1 MKDFFEVL
9 KNYRMY
15 RLQEKGVIEFAVYDP
30 ILWRSLLIKIWLASI
45 AIYTHGYIKTDGA
58 DYGQFGQ
65 GRARLNLA
73 VACALPSLHPCK
85 RRAGLPAQIHRHRH
99 GPAVE
104 CYPPNH
110 DGGGIQHGFHLHYP
124 ARFSM
129 AGIQDVSFVV
139 FLCSGLLPWL
149 SFVDGLNR
157 ATSCF
162 VDNASYLRK
171 LPIPEEVFL
180 AKTVVGSSILLG
192 INLLALAITALGFGL
207 MPSVTWLFVPLTG
220 ALMMVLAFGLGA
232 LLGTVNVFVRDVSQ
246 IVTITTQLWMWLTPI
261 VYSSQAMPAGLWS
274 LQYANPIYPFIE
286 LIREQFLFGRIGA
299 PQLWLLA
306 LMWAAVALIA
316 GTSMLKYFRSEL
328 RDVL

>member
-1 MKDFFEVL
+1 MTLTTV
-9 KNYRMY
+9 NSA
-15 RLQEKGVIEFAVYDP
+15 KGA
-30 ILWRSLLIKIWLASI
+30 RGSIW
-45 AIYTHGYIKTDGA
+45 
-58 DYGQFGQ
+58 
-65 GRARLNLA
+65 
-73 VACALPSLHPCK
+73 PSLVRSRRYILANAVQDFLHKYTGTAMGLLWNAIHP
-85 RRAGLPAQIHRHRH
+85 IMM
-99 GPAVE
+99 VVVFSMVFTF
-104 CYPPNH
+104 
-110 DGGGIQHGFHLHYP
+110 IIP

-192 INLLALAITALGFGL
+192 INLLALVITALGFGL
-207 MPSVTWLFVPLTG
+207 VPSVTWLFVPLTG
-220 ALMMVLAFGLGA
+220 ALMMLLAFGLGA

-246 IVTITTQLWMWLTPI
+246 IVTITTQLWMWLTPV

-274 LQYANPIYPFIE
+274 LQYANPIFPFIE

-306 LMWAAVALIA
+306 LMWATVALVA
-316 GTSMLKYFRSEL
+316 GTSMLKHFRSEL